1 MRLGAIGLALL
12 AAGVA
17 AAPAQAQAPV
27 GAGIGTSPIG
37 PIVERFGFFPEY
49 YQDALGTKVQLC
61 LNDPSCGLV
70 PAGPFTFPGTF
81 PDEMFYW
88 SANADAN
95 GATLIL
101 AQEATFGGLDG
112 TQEVFGRTRV
122 RTRDIPADRYRFTTP
137 YGQFVATTNGQTDV
151 GTDVG
156 CGPVVSGAA
165 CTPATFQSTAGSAL
179 GPNFLRSTTAPAGFL
194 GDGNTPT
201 PVTGSVFTPT
211 LASVDGLPPAISLG
225 VTAAKA
231 QDGGGTVAVTFSP
244 TALDDVDGVRPAT
257 CTPTPERLPAADS
270 TDTTCT
276 STDQSIP
283 PNTGTRLFH
292 VAVPDTTPPDIT
304 APTNVSV
311 GTVDADGNF
320 PVTYAIA
327 ADDIIDGNRPVSC
340 NHASGSAFPSGDTL
354 VTCTST
360 DLSARTSTATFTVTV
375 TPDPPV
381 IPTDPAPGTA
391 QVAVTGFNLSAP
403 VDNVV
408 PVVTGEAQVN
418 PAPQI
423 ANYFRVDRVDNAGN
437 VVGHF
442 GGTHRTPNF
451 IVLGQLADAVP
462 LPQFLSTGGTFG
474 FGHVG
479 DPITQ
484 SITVRNGGAGPLILT
499 NAAITGSADFALISN
514 GCAAK
519 TIDPAPRTLPP
530 TTPANPPCT
539 ITVRFTPSA
548 VAARTATLTVNEGGT
563 PHAIALTGS
572 GTLAAITTDKQGLSF
587 GSQSVG
593 LSTAPQRITITNSGG
608 SPLNLTSAT
617 FTGAGAP
624 DYSATP
630 TGCANIAPNAT
641 CTVDVMFTPTAAGIR
656 NATLQLATNEA
667 GTKAIEVS
675 GIGVAGPV
683 TGGGGGG
690 GVTAPIVTP
699 QLLAPIVP
707 IDQTVTASKKSLKS
721 LTLKV
726 SPGRDALLPLRF
738 TISGELKAPAG
749 VSLKSTCAGSVAVSL
764 KRGAKTVVKSAPKLR
779 LIAKN
784 TRCVYSS
791 KVTIRSRSL
800 VGTGTTRLQVGVRYA
815 GSSVVNAASRS
826 KSVRIR

>member
-225 VTAAKA
+225 VTAANA
-231 QDGGGTVAVTFSP
+231 QDNAGTVAVTFSP

-257 CTPTPERLPAADS
+257 CTPTPARLPAGES

-292 VAVPDTTPPDIT
+292 VEVPDTTPPHIT
-304 APTNVSV
+304 LPTSATAGTGDPV
-311 GTVDADGNF
+311 GGY
-320 PVTYAIA
+320 PVTFTVN
-327 ADDIIDGNRPVSC
+327 ADDIVDGSATFTC
-340 NHASGSAFPSGDTL
+340 NPASGDVFPAGGPTTVS
-354 VTCTST
+354 CTST
-360 DLSARTSTATFTVTV
+360 DVAGNTATDTFDVTV
-375 TPDPPV
+375 TPDGV
-381 IPTDPAPGTA
+381 DPTQATVVVDNPT
-391 QVAVTGFNLSAP
+391 VDEP

-442 GGTHRTPNF
+442 GGTHKTPDF

-484 SITVRNGGAGPLILT
+484 SITVRNGGAGPLTLT

-608 SPLNLTSAT
+608 SPLNVTSAT

-630 TGCANIAPNAT
+630 TGCANMAPNAT

-667 GTKAIEVS
+667 GIKAIPVS

-683 TGGGGGG
+683 TGGGG